1 MAVRPIRIWPDPAL
15 STRTS
20 PVEVFDKG
28 TEQLVADL
36 FETMYAESGIGL
48 AANQV
53 GVLRQVL
60 VVDLDKNKQAAKD
73 EAVQEELTSWLY
85 EGPLA
90 IINPTITF
98 SEGTIVWDEGCLS
111 VPGITDSVKRKEHII
126 VEAQN
131 AQGEPI
137 KIEAR
142 GLYAVCI
149 QHEMDHLAG
158 KVFVEYLSKLKRDVI
173 RRKMVRLK
181 AEEAQVGEPDTALAA
196 RG

>member
-1 MAVRPIRIWPDPAL
+1 MAVRPIRIWPDTAL
-15 STRTS
+15 STKTS
-20 PVEVFDKG
+20 PVTAFGPE
-28 TEQLVADL
+28 TETLVADL

-53 GVLRQVL
+53 GVLQQVL
-60 VVDLDKNKQAAKD
+60 VVDLDPSKQAPKD
-73 EAVQEELTSWLY
+73 EAIREELSSWLY
-85 EGPLA
+85 KGPMA
-90 IINPTITF
+90 IINPKIVF
-98 SEGTIVWDEGCLS
+98 SEGSIVWDEGCLS

-126 VEAQN
+126 VEAQDAKGN
-131 AQGEPI
+131 AI
-137 KIEAR
+137 KIEAK
-142 GLYAVCI
+142 GLFAVCI

-181 AEEAQVGEPDTALAA
+181 AEEEATSEPALAA

>member
-1 MAVRPIRIWPDPAL
+1 MAIHPIRIWPDTAL
-15 STRTS
+15 STKTS
-20 PVEVFDKG
+20 PVTAFGPE
-28 TEQLVADL
+28 TEALVADL

-53 GVLRQVL
+53 GVLQQVL
-60 VVDLDKNKQAAKD
+60 VVDLDPSKQAEKD
-73 EAVQEELTSWLY
+73 EAVREELGSWLY
-85 EGPLA
+85 KGPIA
-90 IINPTITF
+90 IINPKIVF
-98 SEGTIVWDEGCLS
+98 SEGSIVWDEGCLS
-111 VPGITDSVKRKEHII
+111 VPGVTDSVKRKEHIV
-126 VEAQN
+126 VEAQD
-131 AQGEPI
+131 AKGQSF
-137 KIEAR
+137 KIEAK

-181 AEEAQVGEPDTALAA
+181 AEEAATAEPALAA

>member
-1 MAVRPIRIWPDPAL
+1 MAIRPIRIWPDTAL
-15 STRTS
+15 STKTDAVTAFGA
-20 PVEVFDKG
+20 P
-28 TEQLVADL
+28 TEALVADL

-48 AANQV
+48 AANQI
-53 GVLRQVL
+53 GVMSQVL
-60 VVDLDKNKQAAKD
+60 VVDLDPSKQAPKD
-73 EAVQEELTSWLY
+73 EAVRQELDSWLY
-85 EGPLA
+85 KGPLA
-90 IINPTITF
+90 IINPRIVF
-98 SEGTIVWDEGCLS
+98 SEGSIVWDEGCLS

-131 AQGEPI
+131 AKGEPI
-137 KIEAR
+137 RIEAK

-181 AEEAQVGEPDTALAA
+181 AEEQAVDEPALAA